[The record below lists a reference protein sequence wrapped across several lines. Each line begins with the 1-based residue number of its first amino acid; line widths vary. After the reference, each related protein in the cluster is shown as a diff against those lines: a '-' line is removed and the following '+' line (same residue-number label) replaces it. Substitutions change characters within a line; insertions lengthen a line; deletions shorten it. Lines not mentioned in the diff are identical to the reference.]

1 MTVEE
6 LINAAQL
13 EQQYLEL
20 ADRLKRLE
28 SNLNTVPLYQ
38 LPPFDYDTRVPLPG
52 NVELLDAQAMSGSTK
67 VAVRWTR
74 PTDPNF
80 SHIEIWVRR
89 TAYNNENPFKVAE
102 ATESPAIFTVA
113 SDQDTLSVAYL
124 RPVMKDGL
132 GVDLATCP
140 TVAFNIYQFVVDTS
154 LIADGSI
161 TSNKIAP
168 NAVHEAHLA
177 AAAVTTSKLADLAVD
192 TNKLANLAVD
202 AAKLADSAVTATKIA
217 NAAVGTDKLADLAVD
232 TNKLANLA
240 VDAAK
245 LANAAV
251 TATKIANAA
260 VGSAAIAA
268 AAIGSAHIANGVILT
283 AHIGDAQITSAK
295 IANAAIQSAH
305 IATAAIQSAH
315 IADAQITS
323 AKIATAAIQSA
334 HIADAQI
341 TSAKIANAAIQSAH
355 IGVAQIGAAH
365 IANGQITSAHI
376 GLAQVLEAHIANA
389 AITNAK
395 IANLAVTDAKI
406 SSLAVDKLLAGTA
419 VFTGDVSFVRSGA
432 GSMTLNASGIN
443 ITNGSC
449 DLDIGAS
456 SVTFNTPGA
465 DVSMH
470 TLGFSLFG
478 EFVHTGDYHNL
489 TGHIR
494 MGEFTPGFP
503 NLTIIGSNGSIAARS
518 YQVITGFTGVDYQ
531 SRQGVTA
538 NISYA
543 KPGGGSGIIEVV
555 QGIVLSVT

>member
-28 SNLNTVPLYQ
+28 NNLNTVPLYQ
-38 LPPFDYDTRVPLPG
+38 LPPFEYDTRVPLPG

-89 TAYNNENPFKVAE
+89 TAYDNENPFKVAE

-132 GVDLATCP
+132 GVDLAACP

-154 LIADGSI
+154 LIADGAI

-168 NAVHEAHLA
+168 NAVQEVHLA
-177 AAAVTTSKLADLAVD
+177 AAAVTTSKLANLAVD

-217 NAAVGTDKLADLAVD
+217 NAAVG
-232 TNKLANLA
+232 
-240 VDAAK
+240 
-245 LANAAV
+245 
-251 TATKIANAA
+251 
-260 VGSAAIAA
+260 SAAIAT
-268 AAIGSAHIANGVILT
+268 AAIGSAHIANGAILT
-283 AHIGDAQITSAK
+283 AHIG
-295 IANAAIQSAH
+295 
-305 IATAAIQSAH
+305 
-315 IADAQITS
+315 DAQITS

-334 HIADAQI
+334 HI
-341 TSAKIANAAIQSAH
+341 
-355 IGVAQIGAAH
+355 GVAQIAAAH

-376 GLAQVLEAHIANA
+376 GLAQILGAHIADAQIGTAKIADA
-389 AITNAK
+389 AITDAK

-406 SSLAVDKLLAGTA
+406 SSLSVNKLTAGTA
-419 VFTGDVSFVRSGA
+419 TFTGDVSFIRSGA
-432 GSMTLNASGIN
+432 GSMTLNASGIQ
-443 ITNGSC
+443 IANGSNS
-449 DLDIGAS
+449 LAISAS
-456 SVTFNTPGA
+456 SIDLAVPGINI
-465 DVSMH
+465 SMGV
-470 TLGFSLFG
+470 LGFLLTGLFG
-478 EFVHTGDYHNL
+478 HSGLYRNPTGE
-489 TGHIR
+489 IR
-494 MGEFTPGFP
+494 MGETILGFP
-503 NLTIIGSNGSIAARS
+503 NASINASTGAVAARS
-518 YQVITGFTGVDYQ
+518 YWVITGTPGVNYL
-531 SRQGVTA
+531 SRQGLTA

>member
-38 LPPFDYDTRVPLPG
+38 LPPFQYDTRVPLPG

-89 TAYNNENPFKVAE
+89 TAYDNENPFKVAE

-168 NAVHEAHLA
+168 NAVHEVHLA
-177 AAAVTTSKLADLAVD
+177 AAAVTTSKLANLAVD

-217 NAAVGTDKLADLAVD
+217 NAAVG
-232 TNKLANLA
+232 
-240 VDAAK
+240 
-245 LANAAV
+245 
-251 TATKIANAA
+251 
-260 VGSAAIAA
+260 SAAIAA
-268 AAIGSAHIANGVILT
+268 AAIGSAHIANGVILA
-283 AHIGDAQITSAK
+283 AHIG
-295 IANAAIQSAH
+295 
-305 IATAAIQSAH
+305 
-315 IADAQITS
+315 DAQITS

-334 HIADAQI
+334 HID
-341 TSAKIANAAIQSAH
+341 NAAIQS
-355 IGVAQIGAAH
+355 AH

-376 GLAQVLEAHIANA
+376 GLAQILGAHIADAQIGTAKIADA
-389 AITNAK
+389 AITDAKIADLAVTNAK
-395 IANLAVTDAKI
+395 IA
-406 SSLAVDKLLAGTA
+406 SLSVNKLTAGTA
-419 VFTGDVSFVRSGA
+419 TFTGDVSFIRSGA
-432 GSMTLNASGIN
+432 GSMTLNSTGIN
-443 ITNGSC
+443 ITSFSSSMTISSSGLV
-449 DLDIGAS
+449 LD
-456 SVTFNTPGA
+456 TPWA
-465 DVSMH
+465 DMIADI
-470 TLGFSLFG
+470 LGFHMFG
-478 EFVHTGDYHNL
+478 TFEHAGNYVNRSGL
-489 TGHIR
+489 IQ
-494 MGEFTPGFP
+494 MGEPSPGQP
-503 NLTIIGSNGSIAARS
+503 NALIDSAGTVSARS
-518 YQVITGFTGVDYQ
+518 YAVITSPPGSPNTYR
-531 SRQGVTA
+531 SGVTA

-555 QGIVLSVT
+555 RGIVLSVT